1 MNDFGI
7 DIEIEV
13 VAAVAV
19 VVAAAVGTVDDNAA
33 FGALVYY
40 ETDSSSAFDAIFLI
54 SSSLSS
60 IQRTFQNIYQL
71 SNHFC

>member
-54 SSSLSS
+54 SSSLSLYPTYFPKYIS
-60 IQRTFQNIYQL
+60 TQ
-71 SNHFC
+71 

>member
-13 VAAVAV
+13 VAVVVAVVAVAV
-19 VVAAAVGTVDDNAA
+19 AAVGTVDDNAA

-54 SSSLSS
+54 SSFLSLYPTYFPKYIST
-60 IQRTFQNIYQL
+60 Q
-71 SNHFC
+71 